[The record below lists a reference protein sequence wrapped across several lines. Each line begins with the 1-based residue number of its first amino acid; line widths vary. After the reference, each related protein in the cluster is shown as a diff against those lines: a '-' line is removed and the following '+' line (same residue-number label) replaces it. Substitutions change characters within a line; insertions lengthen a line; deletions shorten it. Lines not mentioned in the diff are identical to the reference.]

1 MRVIG
6 PDLARAAVGPDDV
19 PALLAFAAAHPVPDL
34 PAEPARL
41 PAQQEGTDS

>member
-6 PDLARAAVGPDDV
+6 PDLARAAGGAGAGP
-19 PALLAFAAAHPVPDL
+19 PRQAIAAAHPVPDL